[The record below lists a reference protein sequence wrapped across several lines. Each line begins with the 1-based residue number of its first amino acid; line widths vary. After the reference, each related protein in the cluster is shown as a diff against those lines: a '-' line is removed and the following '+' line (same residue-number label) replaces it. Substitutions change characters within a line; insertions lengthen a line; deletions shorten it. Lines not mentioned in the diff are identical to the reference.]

1 MIIATIEMYIV
12 GTRYALT
19 LKIDH
24 RFVRPDLRSFWER
37 SHIAR
42 LCISRSKIIF
52 SLLFLSFLYLFLFL
66 FFFCLFFSQPIL
78 APDYCS
84 FVHKIESS
92 RSPIRSRIRL
102 LAADISMYAG
112 GTNKSAR
119 SGGLRKKDRRSPS
132 VLR

>member
-52 SLLFLSFLYLFLFL
+52 SLLFRSFLYLFLFL
-66 FFFCLFFSQPIL
+66 FFFVYSFHGRSSLPII
-78 APDYCS
+78 ARSY
-84 FVHKIESS
+84 IRS

-102 LAADISMYAG
+102 LAADISTYAG